1 MLPYLRAQVAD
12 AVVAHAEPAIHAELV
27 RLLSRPGYALHPEGR
42 CRAGLFALEVYGSLR
57 GAYDRSALQAAAA
70 VELQMQSAYVFD
82 QVSDG
87 ESDERDRAE
96 DLALAIALLMAS
108 IATAAE
114 ASSGLP
120 GGAAA
125 MRHFC
130 ATTGGACAGQYLDA
144 MLERRGGATLE
155 EAHRMTRLKSGS
167 LGAFAAGFAA
177 RLAGV
182 PGVEAEVSTL
192 FESLG
197 FNLFTCAQLVDDHR
211 DGCIPGAASDLARSK
226 ATLPVVF
233 FSLHGPRPGGDEV
246 SRYGTGALR
255 DGSVDSDARGDGT
268 LSTAVHDVYESSGA
282 PLYSAV
288 LALAYLGRARAD
300 LQRLAERGCS
310 IGPLG
315 RYLEG
320 VEAEAARTLGAVG
333 AGVVA

>member
-1 MLPYLRAQVAD
+1 MLSYLRAQIAD
-12 AVVAHAEPAIHAELV
+12 AVVAHAEPAIHADLV
-27 RLLSRPGYALHPEGR
+27 RLLSRSGYALHPEGK
-42 CRAGLFALEVYGSLR
+42 CRAGVFALEVYRSLH
-57 GAYDRSALQAAAA
+57 GGCDQSALRAAAA

-87 ESDERDRAE
+87 DPEEESRGE
-96 DLALAIALLMAS
+96 DLALAIALLIAS

-114 ASSGLP
+114 ASSGSP

-130 ATTGGACAGQYLDA
+130 ATTGGACAGQFLDA
-144 MLERRGGATLE
+144 RLERRGGATLE
-155 EAHRMTRLKSGS
+155 EAHRMTRLKSGN

-182 PGVEAEVSTL
+182 GAAAGAGGSDAGVVPL

-211 DGCIPGAASDLARSK
+211 DGCAPGGRSDLARSK

-233 FSLHGPRPGGDEV
+233 FARHRPQPRAGGLAA
-246 SRYGTGALR
+246 RTFI
-255 DGSVDSDARGDGT
+255 DSDARGDGT
-268 LSTAVHDVYESSGA
+268 LSDAVHHAYESSGA
-282 PLYSAV
+282 SLYAAV

-300 LQRLAERGCS
+300 LQCLADHGCP

-315 RYLEG
+315 RFVEG
-320 VEAEAARTLGAVG
+320 VESEAARTLGAVG